1 MPGFMLHSGAVVQ
14 CMHVG
19 TAQPTVVNPRVTVS
33 AQPIVTLASPYAI
46 AGCTFP
52 AMTGGNSPPCATA
65 QFTTFAAR
73 VTAMGQPVLLIDS
86 QATCVPTG
94 TPLLITTTQLRVTAM

>member
-1 MPGFMLHSGAVVQ
+1 MPGFVLHSGATVL
-14 CMHVG
+14 CMHAG
-19 TAQPTVVNPRVTVS
+19 TAQPTAPNPRVTVS
-33 AQPIVTLASPYAI
+33 GQPIVTIACPYTI

-52 AMTGGNSPPCATA
+52 AMSSGAPPCATA
-65 QFTTFAAR
+65 QFVSSATR

-94 TPLLITTTQLRVTAM
+94 TPLLIAATQIRVSAM

>member
-14 CMHVG
+14 CVHLG
-19 TAQPTVVNPRVTVS
+19 TATPTVVNPRVTVS
-33 AQPIVTLASPYAI
+33 GQPIVTLSSPYAV

-52 AMTGGNSPPCATA
+52 AMSSGAPPCATA
-65 QFTTFAAR
+65 QFTTSALR
-73 VTAMGQPVLLIDS
+73 VTAMGQPVLLFDS

-94 TPLLITTTQLRVTAM
+94 TPLLILSTQPRATAM